1 MSVLKT
7 YGGSAGFK
15 PSKTYQLING
25 RIEGKIDGLKAATQ
39 AVELALNTERFAF
52 PVYSWDYGMEW
63 STLIGKDREYV
74 EADIRRRIQ
83 EALLED
89 DRVLAVTDFST
100 DFERERLNINFTVK
114 TTFGDLDF
122 ERSVAIG

>member
-7 YGGSAGFK
+7 YGADIGFK

-25 RIEGKIDGLKAATQ
+25 RIEGKIDGLKAAAQ
-39 AVELALNTERFAF
+39 AVELALNTERFAY
-52 PVYSWDYGMEW
+52 PVYSWDYGVEW

-100 DFERERLNINFTVK
+100 EFEREHLKVKFTAV
-114 TTFGDLDF
+114 TSFGSLDM
-122 ERSVAIG
+122 ERGITIG